1 MLASNQSHVQQSDP
15 SAVTILLT
23 GFGPFANVE
32 RNPSELI
39 VAELAASRVAEHE
52 IVGRVLPVSAEHTP
66 RTLRAALDE
75 VEPALALML
84 GVAPGRAA
92 LSIERV
98 AVNCFDF
105 AEPDNDGERPVD
117 VPIDPDGPDAYFA
130 TLPLRAIVG
139 AWQEAGIPGYLSDTA
154 GTYLCNAA
162 MYTALH
168 VTAAE
173 RLPAGFLHLPSL
185 PDEVAGSRSPQP
197 SMPLATQVEGTRV
210 ALEACVGA
218 LVA

>member
-1 MLASNQSHVQQSDP
+1 MS
-15 SAVTILLT
+15 VTILLT

-39 VAELAASRVAEHE
+39 VSELSGSRIGEHE
-52 IVGRVLPVSAEHTP
+52 VVGRVLPVSAENTP
-66 RTLRAALDE
+66 RALRAALDE
-75 VEPALALML
+75 VEPTLALML

-98 AVNCFDF
+98 AVNVFDF
-105 AEPDNDGERPVD
+105 PEPDNDGERPVD
-117 VPIDPDGPDAYFA
+117 VPIEADGPDAYFA
-130 TLPLRAIVG
+130 TLPVRAIVA
-139 AWQEAGIPGYLSDTA
+139 AWHEAGIPGYLSDTA
-154 GTYLCNAA
+154 GTYLCNTA

-168 VTAAE
+168 ATVDG

-185 PDEVAGSRSPQP
+185 PDEVAGSRSPAP

>member
-1 MLASNQSHVQQSDP
+1 M
-15 SAVTILLT
+15 TILLT
-23 GFGPFANVE
+23 GFGPFADVE

-39 VAELAASRVAEHE
+39 VGELAGSRIGEHE

-66 RTLRAALDE
+66 RALRAALDE
-75 VEPALALML
+75 AGPALVLSL

-92 LSIERV
+92 LAIERV
-98 AVNCFDF
+98 AVNVFDF
-105 AEPDNDGERPVD
+105 VDPDNDGERPVD
-117 VPIDPDGPDAYFA
+117 VPIEPDGPDAYFA
-130 TLPLRAIVG
+130 TLPLRAVVA
-139 AWQEAGIPGYLSDTA
+139 AWREAGIPGYLSDTA

-168 VTAAE
+168 ATATE

-185 PDEVAGSRSPQP
+185 PGEVAGSRSPQP
-197 SMPLATQVEGTRV
+197 SMPLATQIEGARV

-218 LVA
+218 VVA